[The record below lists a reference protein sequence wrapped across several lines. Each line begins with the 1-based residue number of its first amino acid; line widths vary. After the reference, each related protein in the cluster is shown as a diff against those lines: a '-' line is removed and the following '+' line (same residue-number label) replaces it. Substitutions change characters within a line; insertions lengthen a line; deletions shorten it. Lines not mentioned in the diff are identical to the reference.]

1 MNTNYNYN
9 GIGILD
15 FFLIVNVIFKL
26 LGIINWNWGIVLW
39 PLWTIL
45 IIFIIVFII
54 LNKNYIKRKD
64 DNK

>member
-26 LGIINWNWGIVLW
+26 LGIINWSWWIVLW
-39 PLWTIL
+39 PLWAVIAL
-45 IIFIIVFII
+45 FITLAIV
-54 LNKNYIKRKD
+54 LYNK
-64 DNK
+64 

>member
-26 LGIINWNWGIVLW
+26 LGIINWSWWIVLW
-39 PLWTIL
+39 PLWAVIAL
-45 IIFIIVFII
+45 FITLAIV
-54 LNKNYIKRKD
+54 LNKYRKD
-64 DNK
+64 FK